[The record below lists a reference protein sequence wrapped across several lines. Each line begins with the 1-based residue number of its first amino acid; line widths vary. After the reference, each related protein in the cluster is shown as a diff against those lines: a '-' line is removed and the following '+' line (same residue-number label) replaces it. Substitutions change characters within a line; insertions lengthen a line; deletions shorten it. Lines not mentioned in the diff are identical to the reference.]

1 MKVVRTSAGSAYVRL
16 IDYTLSDESLIGSTV
31 TISAYVYSPKAI
43 SKLSLLT
50 YDSED
55 TRLSLNEV
63 SSVVSENEQSLTV
76 STTIPTGTSKIR
88 LNFYIGENSLFD
100 FIDDISFTIL

>member
-1 MKVVRTSAGSAYVRL
+1 M
-16 IDYTLSDESLIGSTV
+16 IDYTLTDESLIGSTV
-31 TISAYVYSPKAI
+31 TISAYVYSPKVI

-63 SSVVSENEQSLTV
+63 SSVVSENEQLLTV
-76 STTIPTGTSKIR
+76 STTILTGTSKIR
-88 LNFYIGENSLFD
+88 LNFYIGDSSLVD
-100 FIDDISFTIL
+100 FIDDISCTIL